1 MANYKITFEADLT
14 EDEVRTMNKYL
25 YAMKEQMGLVVVRG
39 IKIEKAEDTE
49 AEWVEIRKCKSGFS
63 IVECSSC
70 GYGTSA
76 HSRVPDTF
84 VGSTKFCPACGK
96 RMINGYRGVEN
107 LGEGVDKYTIKITG
121 NE

>member
-1 MANYKITFEADLT
+1 VANYKITFEANLS
-14 EDEVRTMNKYL
+14 EGNVYALNKYF
-25 YAMKEQMGLVVVRG
+25 YAAMKEQMGIVVEG
-39 IKIEKAEDTE
+39 LKLEKAEDTE

-76 HSRVPDTF
+76 SSHVPDTF

-96 RMINGYRGVEN
+96 RMVNGYRGVEN
-107 LGEGVDKYTIKITG
+107 LGED
-121 NE
+121 